1 MKSSTGCHFN
11 TTTRIVNDTRYV
23 YCVKKQVLRLGWKKA
38 FVKGEEKK
46 KKKTLHARQLKKQ
59 RSQRGRGTPSIWAYS
74 LHVRV
79 AYIMS
84 HGNTRLFLYRFFPPV
99 SNNIIKNH
107 TINWAMLTEEVVWQR
122 EGGFHLQE
130 EGGSRDKKKCS
141 QMITRFARVI
151 PTSQTAPT
159 AGCCCHAKPRPL
171 QGVRVVQVLLCTLH
185 HQARLSGNKLA
196 GWNASSRLHLKETHW
211 TDDVRGWVK

>member
-1 MKSSTGCHFN
+1 M
-11 TTTRIVNDTRYV
+11 TRGMCIALKNRCCDWGER
-23 YCVKKQVLRLGWKKA
+23 RL
-38 FVKGEEKK
+38 FVKGERKK
-46 KKKTLHARQLKKQ
+46 KNTSRATAEKAKITKGEGHSFHL
-59 RSQRGRGTPSIWAYS
+59 SIFLACAGGLYYEPRKHPPFS
-74 LHVRV
+74 LP
-79 AYIMS
+79 
-84 HGNTRLFLYRFFPPV
+84 FFPPV

-159 AGCCCHAKPRPL
+159 AGCCCHAKPQPL